1 MDEEGLM
8 FSKAA
13 VTVLD
18 EAEGVVCLGRQ
29 GQVLNQTSCW
39 WMHRTQHIIPNALT
53 AEPHPNAVV
62 MQRCQVFP
70 VEFVVRGF
78 ITGQPTASQ
87 THAAPKDPQLLQ
99 SLLGHADNLNLMA
112 ASAS

>member
-1 MDEEGLM
+1 MLLGRPP
-8 FSKAA
+8 
-13 VTVLD
+13 LD
-18 EAEGVVCLGRQ
+18 WEPEGVVCSARQ

-39 WMHRTQHIIPNALT
+39 WMHRTKHIVPNALT

-78 ITGQPTASQ
+78 ITGQSADSLKQRCMVLSPSVHKTAAELPQSCVQTSQ
-87 THAAPKDPQLLQ
+87 
-99 SLLGHADNLNLMA
+99 
-112 ASAS
+112 